1 MAKIKV
7 INRKGIIKEL
17 EYANYQTKMAM
28 AQAYKSSPY
37 ISKKKALKMGLKLF
51 D

>member
-1 MAKIKV
+1 MVKI

-17 EYANYQTKMAM
+17 SQQEYNTKMAM
-28 AQAYKSSPY
+28 AKMYKSSSFIP
-37 ISKKKALKMGLKLF
+37 KKKALKMGLKLF